1 MMQGAAGAATGG
13 YSVDNSIVLD
23 DGSSQR
29 LNWTPGTAAS
39 SDKIHTVSVWF
50 KLGNLGTN
58 RRFINAEVSG
68 GTGAYQLGLN
78 TSDKLIV
85 HPKITSGSE
94 MTSTRVLLDPHAW
107 QHLCV
112 SFDTTQSVEADRY
125 YVALNGEDISS
136 EMTGTKPPQNMT
148 MKLLESGVVQTI
160 GAYKDGAYSSYM
172 DGYLSEF
179 VVIDGVKLDATSFG
193 EYDTNGVWRP
203 VDVSGLTFGT
213 NGFYLDFAASGD
225 LGNDVSGNANDF
237 TTSGSPTQ
245 SSDTPTNIHC
255 VVTPLYLDDGA
266 LSEGNLT
273 ITPSGPNGAS
283 FGSIVIPETGVWGAK
298 VTNINGCTST
308 ALRVGVCSIDA
319 DKTANLSTT
328 SGIYGV
334 FYRDN
339 GVVLIDGSS
348 DTTGLDT
355 FAASSEAVEIIVDRA
370 NDLVH
375 FYTDGGDQGEYTIPS
390 GHEGKPLVFATNWG
404 ATDANVTWDFGQG
417 GYDPSGTHSGALAL
431 NSANLYTNAAPAIE
445 DGTAHFQAITWSGDN
460 NAPRSLTFSGNSAL
474 PPDFMWAK
482 RRNSSKSHVLV
493 DEVRGDDGTAMYS
506 LESDSS
512 GAELD
517 SGTTGT
523 AGYFSSLDANGFT
536 LDVASTFSNLND
548 SGSTYVGWG
557 WKGDGTSGSSN
568 TAGSIPS
575 TVNVND
581 TAGFSVVKYT
591 STDGSG
597 AGTVGHG
604 QTGALDLILVKNLDS
619 ADNWAVYHSGNT
631 SAPETDYLILNLTNG
646 TADSDTFWNDTAPS
660 STSPFVFS
668 VGTSGAVND
677 QGAAT
682 NHIAYCFRSIPG
694 YSAFG
699 SYESNTSLDGPLIL
713 MDFKPAFFMCKSID
727 DAGDWL
733 IFDAGR
739 EPYNEMQATLSANT
753 DGDENTS
760 TTVSDIDFLSNGVK
774 LREDNIDLNS
784 TGTYIWAAFAE
795 HPFAGSSPATAR

>member
-1 MMQGAAGAATGG
+1 MAVFDEHQNVIMGAAGAGG
-13 YSVDNSIVLD
+13 YSVDNSMLLD
-23 DGSSQR
+23 DGSSQY
-29 LNWTPGTAAS
+29 LNRTPTVNGNGDNFTISFWVKRGIIDSARQWLFISQVGGAGVNYFAAFF
-39 SDKIHTVSVWF
+39 VE
-50 KLGNLGTN
+50 N
-58 RRFINAEVSG
+58 G
-68 GTGAYQLGLN
+68 GTSNAPEDTLVIRNIEGSSQVY
-78 TSDKLIV
+78 TS
-85 HPKITSGSE
+85 
-94 MTSTRVLLDPHAW
+94 RVFRDPHAW
-107 QHLCV
+107 YHIV
-112 SFDTTQSVEADRY
+112 IAVDTSLSESNIIKLWV
-125 YVALNGEDISS
+125 NGEAETLNQD
-136 EMTGTKPPQNMT
+136 
-148 MKLLESGVVQTI
+148 SGAGGWPTVGDAFKWNQTEPHTI
-160 GAYKDGAYSSYM
+160 GSSTGGSQGF
-172 DGYLSEF
+172 DGYVSEF
-179 VVIDGVKLDATSFG
+179 VNVDGQTLTPTSFG

-237 TTSGSPTQ
+237 ATSGSPTQ

-445 DGTAHFQAITWSGDN
+445 DGTAHFQGTLYEGNGTSIEVN
-460 NAPRSLTFSGNSAL
+460 QSGNSTFQ
-474 PPDFMWAK
+474 PDFAWIKNRVNGGGYRHELFDAVRGVQK
-482 RRNSSKSHVLV
+482 YLQSSSSDAEGTDSTTLTSFDSDGYSYGSGIWGNSSG
-493 DEVRGDDGTAMYS
+493 EATIA
-506 LESDSS
+506 
-512 GAELD
+512 
-517 SGTTGT
+517 
-523 AGYFSSLDANGFT
+523 
-536 LDVASTFSNLND
+536 
-548 SGSTYVGWG
+548 WQ
-557 WKGDGTSGSSN
+557 WKGDGTSGATN
-568 TAGSIPS
+568 NDGSITS

-591 STDGSG
+591 STNGGG

-619 ADNWAVYHSGNT
+619 TDNWAVYHSGNT
-631 SAPETDYLILNLTNG
+631 SAPETDYLILNLTNA
-646 TADSDTFWNDTAPS
+646 TADSNTFWNDTAPT
-660 STSPFVFS
+660 STVFS

-699 SYESNTSLDGPLIL
+699 SYTGNTSADGPVIML
-713 MDFKPAFFMCKSID
+713 DFTPAYVVVKRTSST
-727 DAGDWL
+727 GDWISKTRIIDPENPL
-733 IFDAGR
+733 NPR
-739 EPYNEMQATLSANT
+739 LYLNSANA
-753 DGDENTS
+753 ES
-760 TTVSDIDFLSNGVK
+760 SSDYLIDILSNGFKV
-774 LREDNIDLNS
+774 RDSQVAING
-784 TGTYIWAAFAE
+784 GTLIYAAFAE
-795 HPFAGSSPATAR
+795 NPFAGSSPATAR